1 MPRISLL
8 APSLNLQEG
17 AGGDQRG
24 DARGDQPPPSLEGP
38 PTGSPP
44 PRASPLEQELDPHQ
58 GSVLPQARPCR
69 RREQDPQGRSGGWA
83 HSVLEARLV
92 SSCLSLPS
100 SASPRF
106 SRLLAR
112 KGVRV

>member
-8 APSLNLQEG
+8 APSLNLEEG
-17 AGGDQRG
+17 ASGHQRG
-24 DARGDQPPPSLEGP
+24 DVHGDLLNTPSITPGAGADAHESSGLPQPPPSAGG
-38 PTGSPP
+38 GSRS
-44 PRASPLEQELDPHQ
+44 PRGGL
-58 GSVLPQARPCR
+58 
-69 RREQDPQGRSGGWA
+69 REA